1 MSRTNHR
8 SIAQAVTETGEE
20 HLRARVEALRARPL
34 PQHVAIIMD
43 GNGRWAKRRGQPRTW
58 GHRKGLEV
66 AERLVKFI
74 GEELEV
80 PYLTLYAFSKENWG
94 RPPEEVEFLFEL
106 IRDFLR
112 EKLKLLQEN
121 EIRLRVLGD
130 LDGLPLALREEIERA
145 VTLTARNERF
155 HLSIAL
161 NYGGRQEI
169 LRAVQKIL
177 DDRLS
182 GRLNGEPI
190 DEGLFRRYLYTAELP
205 DPDLL
210 IRTGGE
216 ERVSNFLLWQI
227 AYTELWVTE
236 TLWPDFTPDEL
247 LDAIEDYQQRER
259 RFGRVLDP

>member
-8 SIAQAVTETGEE
+8 SIAQAVEEAGEE
-20 HLRARVEALRARPL
+20 RLRARVEGLHAHPL

-43 GNGRWAKRRGQPRTW
+43 GNGRWAKRRGQPRTC
-58 GHRKGLEV
+58 GHRKGLEA
-66 AERLVKFI
+66 AERIVKFI
-74 GEELEV
+74 GRELKI
-80 PYLTLYAFSKENWG
+80 PYLTLYAFSRENWG

-112 EKLKLLQEN
+112 EKLKLLQEH

-130 LDGLPLALREEIERA
+130 LDGLPLALREEVERA
-145 VTLTARNERF
+145 VTLTAQNERF

-161 NYGGRQEI
+161 NYSGRQEI
-169 LRAVQKIL
+169 LRAVRQIL

-247 LDAIEDYQQRER
+247 LDAIEDYQRRER